1 LLIQTKLTLTNE
13 LENQWAPQVHR
24 HIYEA
29 KSTPTATGIAKTE
42 ECPLPIA
49 FAPLEEELAL
59 AGFAL
64 LLVEVPVGVTGL
76 SVELMTGEVGD
87 TETVAMPSST
97 SKYIP

>member
-1 LLIQTKLTLTNE
+1 M
-13 LENQWAPQVHR
+13 
-24 HIYEA
+24 YEA
-29 KSTPTATGIAKTE
+29 KSTPTATGIAKTT

-49 FAPLEEELAL
+49 VAPLEEELAL
-59 AGFAL
+59 EGFAP

-87 TETVAMPSST
+87 TVTVATPSST